1 MICGCTE
8 KYHCVRAVYFI
19 HSEIMVNNFIMS
31 CHVTLD
37 SVAKVL
43 PWAYNYLSQGVT
55 IDSPRTTYWPICL
68 LGFAMFVWLF
78 CFRSLIWR
86 TRAKP
91 APRRRLYW
99 YAIERGDH
107 SQSIFFLNSRGVQ
120 DAHRH
125 ASCRYQNLSAT
136 FLSYKLQNSDRPYSA
151 VESAQPGP
159 SFEKLRF
166 RSLSCCQSLTSLNLH
181 TMQCL
186 KTFGG
191 CESLEKLQ
199 VCRRR
204 VLAQTP
210 LSQTRCKLCIGE
222 HTQIWR
228 CTKLVR
234 VQISRCWKLLLQC
247 IDVEACQKLDFLV
260 IQGSCEMGLSN

>member
-1 MICGCTE
+1 MGIQLLESRSNNRQSKDYLLTNLSIRIRDVCLAVLFQISHLAHPCKACTTAETLLICNWEG
-8 KYHCVRAVYFI
+8 
-19 HSEIMVNNFIMS
+19 
-31 CHVTLD
+31 
-37 SVAKVL
+37 
-43 PWAYNYLSQGVT
+43 
-55 IDSPRTTYWPICL
+55 
-68 LGFAMFVWLF
+68 
-78 CFRSLIWR
+78 RSLS
-86 TRAKP
+86 KH
-91 APRRRLYW
+91 LLF
-99 YAIERGDH
+99 E
-107 SQSIFFLNSRGVQ
+107 FSRGSK
-120 DAHRH
+120 AHRH

-204 VLAQTP
+204 VHAQTP
-210 LSQTRCKLCIGE
+210 LSQTRCKLCTGE